1 MVLLIEPVGLVS
13 TKVNGDWKQ
22 VSESFV
28 KVSGTWKRV
37 SDIYI
42 KINDSWRTVEN
53 SGVNDLTF
61 TGSTTNYGDVIRG
74 FS

>member
-1 MVLLIEPVGLVS
+1 VS
-13 TKVNGDWKQ
+13 TKVGGDWKQ

-53 SGVNDLTF
+53 SGVNDVTF
-61 TGSTTNYGDVIRG
+61 TGNSTSYGSVVRG